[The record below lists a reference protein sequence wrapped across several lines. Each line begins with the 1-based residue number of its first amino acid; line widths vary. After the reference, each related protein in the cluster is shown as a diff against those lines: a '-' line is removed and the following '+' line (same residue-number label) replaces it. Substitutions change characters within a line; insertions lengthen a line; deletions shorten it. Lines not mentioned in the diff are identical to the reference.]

1 MDIGLVVLAAA
12 AVSALTHPSITIK
25 ALAAVWPATH
35 RDVVSGST
43 GASARPTQMLSAK
56 LAPTSP
62 CMPHTRRQGGPRT
75 QAIALGPATRATSGK
90 TVAAM

>member
-1 MDIGLVVLAAA
+1 MTQKLAAT
-12 AVSALTHPSITIK
+12 AVGAMTHPRITIK

-35 RDVVSGST
+35 RDVVLGFT

-56 LAPTSP
+56 LAPTTSP
-62 CMPHTRRQGGPRT
+62 CTPHTRRQVGHRT
-75 QAIALGPATRATSGK
+75 QTIARGPATRATSGR